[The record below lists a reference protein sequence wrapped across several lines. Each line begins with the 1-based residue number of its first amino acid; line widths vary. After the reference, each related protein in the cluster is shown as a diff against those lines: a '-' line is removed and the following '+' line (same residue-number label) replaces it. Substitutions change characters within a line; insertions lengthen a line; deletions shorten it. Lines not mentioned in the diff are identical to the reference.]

1 MRYKVLFIVGGFKD
15 GGGTI
20 RVEKLLKYLPLSS
33 FKGVVLTKK
42 INKSSFYEV
51 CEGTSVY
58 RTKELDLGKIF
69 QKIKYIFKTVRISSA
84 HDMSATNFITN
95 QRLSDKL
102 LIPDSDIFWAINAI
116 FSVNKIILR
125 ESIDIIYSSSPHAS
139 SHLVALLYRKLYNSK
154 IPWVVEFR
162 DPWTL
167 NPFRSRKFFVI
178 DKIDHYLEKMVL
190 KNADEIIV
198 TSEVYK
204 TDFLDKYSFLS
215 PQKISYIPNGF
226 DSEDF
231 SGLNKI
237 NNNKIIRIVHAGN
250 FYGKRSLTPFLIAL
264 NEIYKNYPMYKGK
277 IIFEQ
282 YGNIDPDGEFYNNL
296 NPNPLFMRKET
307 IPHIESLQQML
318 NADWLLLVPGPGLGT
333 MPGKLYE
340 YLATGNPIIGL
351 IDEGPAKKLI
361 EELNVGY
368 VIPTDD
374 IKSIENTIIDIVEG
388 KSKYSTYD
396 PLNKKITRF
405 DRKNIALEISN
416 LLFKYE

>member
-190 KNADEIIV
+190 KNADQIIV

-264 NEIYKNYPMYKGK
+264 NEIYKKYPMYKGK

-405 DRKNIALEISN
+405 DRKSIALQISN
-416 LLFKYE
+416 LLLKYE

>member
-190 KNADEIIV
+190 KNADQIIV

-264 NEIYKNYPMYKGK
+264 NEIYKKYPMYKGK

-388 KSKYSTYD
+388 KSKFSTYD

-405 DRKNIALEISN
+405 DRKSIALQISN
-416 LLFKYE
+416 LLLKYE